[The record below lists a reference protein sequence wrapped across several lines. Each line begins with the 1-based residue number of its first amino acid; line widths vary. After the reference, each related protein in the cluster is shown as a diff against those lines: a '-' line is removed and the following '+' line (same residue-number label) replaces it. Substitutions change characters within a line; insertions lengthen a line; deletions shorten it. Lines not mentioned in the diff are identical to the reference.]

1 MKKIYL
7 LLLKKLNLK
16 SLAIIRSLISYDKK
30 GAKRLLNNDAQEAYR
45 DHKNY
50 FSLLLPPDSSKTIM
64 DFGCGTGRYLEIF
77 NKFKFIYLVDISKQ
91 NLKLASEKA
100 NNMDIK
106 FKILRRSFTFLGT
119 KVDYFFSTGVF
130 GQFYQFDSKVIS
142 KIYSLLEENGK
153 AVFTVKIKDEFTD
166 EVLSVSEK
174 RVTDLLKIYN
184 HKIHK
189 KYFTGIS
196 GEKDYFNVI
205 ELFKKEL

>member
-1 MKKIYL
+1 MNYDLTSVKEL
-7 LLLKKLNLK
+7 VRRLNVNVPHVP
-16 SLAIIRSLISYDKK
+16 
-30 GAKRLLNNDAQEAYR
+30 GAKPN
-45 DHKNY
+45 
-50 FSLLLPPDSSKTIM
+50 
-64 DFGCGTGRYLEIF
+64 
-77 NKFKFIYLVDISKQ
+77 
-91 NLKLASEKA
+91 A
-100 NNMDIK
+100 NTPESIKKSHMDIK

-205 ELFKKEL
+205 ELFKKEF